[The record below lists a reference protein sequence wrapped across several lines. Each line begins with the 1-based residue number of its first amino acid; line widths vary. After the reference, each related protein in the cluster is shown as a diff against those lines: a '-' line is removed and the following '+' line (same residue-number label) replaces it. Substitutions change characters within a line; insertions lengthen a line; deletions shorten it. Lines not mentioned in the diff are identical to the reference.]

1 MLDFLKKKHP
11 EFHSVSS
18 SKKNPDLHEYHRNSH
33 SKYLI
38 QYHFVFA
45 VKYRKKLL
53 TGEIKDDIQQF
64 FYDIANQSK
73 RIKDKEIAKDSWKL
87 RLIFNY

>member
-1 MLDFLKKKHP
+1 MLDFLK
-11 EFHSVSS
+11 
-18 SKKNPDLHEYHRNSH
+18 KKNPDLHEYHRNSH

-38 QYHFVFA
+38 QYHFVFT

-64 FYDIANQSK
+64 FYDIAQQISYAKAIGFSEK
-73 RIKDKEIAKDSWKL
+73 RDIL
-87 RLIFNY
+87 

>member
-1 MLDFLKKKHP
+1 MLDFLK
-11 EFHSVSS
+11 
-18 SKKNPDLHEYHRNSH
+18 KKNPDLHEYHRNSH

-53 TGEIKDDIQQF
+53 TGEIKDDI
-64 FYDIANQSK
+64 
-73 RIKDKEIAKDSWKL
+73 RRLL
-87 RLIFNY
+87 RLRGLKYELQRNPPTLHASRKDRRKMELLLED